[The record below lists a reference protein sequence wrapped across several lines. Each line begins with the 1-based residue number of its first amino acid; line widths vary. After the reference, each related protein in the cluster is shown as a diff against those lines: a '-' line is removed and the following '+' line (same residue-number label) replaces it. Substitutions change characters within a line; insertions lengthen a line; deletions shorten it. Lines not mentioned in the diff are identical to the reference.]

1 MIGKTDDKIYLINEK
16 DIMKD
21 QSDNNI
27 HICLPIYINK
37 LHWMFAKRYIKPISG
52 MIKYSYPFVNDN
64 RYWDVYYYIYSDYYK
79 LILNCKKRG
88 NNLSEKEF
96 AIFISYHKTVNEIGK
111 MNKLYP
117 QSIID
122 KHTYRKYKSFNYNL
136 LLSQIIIHYHTIDP
150 TDLAD
155 IFYYYLKSQ
164 SYNYWKYEFDTE
176 IVEYMISH
184 EAKDDYA
191 KDTMVINTINNITLN
206 VIWHEIVAELNKYNS
221 FNNSIMNK
229 EQFHSIY
236 NSVKEKTEKLK
247 ASKDMDLYNF
257 VNKFIQKLNKDYDAS
272 HILYLS
278 GLEDMLQTNKIKYN
292 KTKLWSELT
301 LEIES

>member
-1 MIGKTDDKIYLINEK
+1 
-16 DIMKD
+16 
-21 QSDNNI
+21 
-27 HICLPIYINK
+27 
-37 LHWMFAKRYIKPISG
+37 
-52 MIKYSYPFVNDN
+52 
-64 RYWDVYYYIYSDYYK
+64 
-79 LILNCKKRG
+79 
-88 NNLSEKEF
+88 
-96 AIFISYHKTVNEIGK
+96 
-111 MNKLYP
+111 
-117 QSIID
+117 
-122 KHTYRKYKSFNYNL
+122 
-136 LLSQIIIHYHTIDP
+136 
-150 TDLAD
+150 
-155 IFYYYLKSQ
+155 
-164 SYNYWKYEFDTE
+164 
-176 IVEYMISH
+176 
-184 EAKDDYA
+184 
-191 KDTMVINTINNITLN
+191 MVINTINNITLN